1 MANNNNDDNR
11 RGKDNL
17 EDNPFIAFRRF
28 ADSQVSS
35 LLNTVFTLP
44 VTLATFNNAHHAR
57 EQCLFGKA
65 DTSQCQKLQHIE
77 DEVAQ
82 IRSEGRELYQKGDV
96 REVMK
101 KGEELMKLDRE
112 ADELRK
118 RIVED
123 ARRREPE
130 GDSGKTQS
138 QLVEEVGKE
147 KGHHWGWDWS
157 WGFPAS
163 FDEEERRR
171 ANDDGRRHR
180 GMCHRRQRRIV
191 ESHEEGGD
199 EGQHLQERWLA
210 IKKHMN
216 EELPR
221 VEDQERAWPFSLPPP
236 ADAPRAGKSAHERLP
251 AILDELGDMI
261 MDEVTRLML
270 PRSFSYHKDEYSPR
284 ALEDNEDLRK
294 AGVPWRDA
302 YEDLVRTER
311 GAALIPSNE
320 LGQSGDISH
329 DQWTR
334 RFWDPEYAHPEMNGK
349 LGRRAMVGSQDAE
362 RRPTTPTYPKTVPWE
377 GEERSEEPS
386 YEYAHDHEDQHDE
399 PPSPKQSQGK
409 WIEGMPTTEM
419 EAYER
424 LLEPATTAPDPVN
437 TARTTILSTL
447 TTTERTVAPDG
458 TTTTKVV
465 LKKRFADGREES
477 SETVHTQRGQDPET
491 RQDPWKSMR
500 EAQFADPPKQPSPL
514 RELEKKKE
522 SDKKGWFWSN

>member
-1 MANNNNDDNR
+1 MANNNGEDPR
-11 RGKDNL
+11 RSRDNL

-35 LLNTVFTLP
+35 LLNTVLTLP

-57 EQCLFGKA
+57 EQCLFGQA
-65 DTSQCQKLQHIE
+65 DSAQCEKLQRIE

-112 ADELRK
+112 ADGLRK

-123 ARRREPE
+123 ARRREPAE
-130 GDSGKTQS
+130 GGGQKEM
-138 QLVEEVGKE
+138 VERVGKE

-171 ANDDGRRHR
+171 LSDDRQGYR
-180 GMCHRRQRRIV
+180 GMCQRRQRRV
-191 ESHEEGGD
+191 EESHEEGGG
-199 EGQHLQERWLA
+199 EGPHLKERWMV
-210 IKKHMN
+210 IKKKIN

-221 VEDQERAWPFSLPPP
+221 LEDQERTWPFALPPP
-236 ADAPRAGKSAHERLP
+236 ADAPKADNQQHERLP
-251 AILDELGDMI
+251 TIFDELGNMI
-261 MDEVTRLML
+261 MDEVTKLML
-270 PRSFSYHKDEYSPR
+270 PRSFAYQKDEYSPR
-284 ALEDNEDLRK
+284 ALEDNEELRK
-294 AGVPWRDA
+294 AGIPWRDA
-302 YEDLVRTER
+302 YEDLVRSER
-311 GAALIPSNE
+311 GVALIPSNE
-320 LGQSGDISH
+320 LGQSRDISH

-334 RFWDPEYAHPEMNGK
+334 RFWDPEFAHPEMNGK
-349 LGRRAMVGSQDAE
+349 LGRRAMAQAQESD
-362 RRPTTPTYPKTVPWE
+362 RRPVTPTYPRAVSWE

-399 PPSPKQSQGK
+399 PPSPKARQGE
-409 WIEGMPTTEM
+409 WTEGTPATEM

-424 LLEPATTAPDPVN
+424 LIGPATTTPESMNAS
-437 TARTTILSTL
+437 RTSILSTL
-447 TTTERTVAPDG
+447 TTTERTVSPDG

-477 SETVHTQRGQDPET
+477 SETVHTQRGQEAGS
-491 RQDPWKSMR
+491 RQDPWKSMQDAR
-500 EAQFADPPKQPSPL
+500 FVNPPKQFTSSQ
-514 RELEKKKE
+514 ELAKDTE
-522 SDKKGWFWSN
+522 KKGWFWSN